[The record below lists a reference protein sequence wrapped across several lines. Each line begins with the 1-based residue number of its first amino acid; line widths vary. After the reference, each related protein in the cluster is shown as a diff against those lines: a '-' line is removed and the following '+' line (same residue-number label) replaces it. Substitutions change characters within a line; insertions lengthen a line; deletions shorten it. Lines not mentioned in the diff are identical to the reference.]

1 MSKELTVNLVSA
13 DKPIWSGNASM
24 VVAKTAEG
32 EIGLLAGHEP
42 MLAILAPG
50 KIKITPTEGPAV
62 VAESLDGGFL
72 SIERDVVMVVVRNAS
87 LVS

>member
-13 DKPIWSGNASM
+13 DKPIWSGSASM

-50 KIKITPTEGPAV
+50 KIKITPAEGPAV
-62 VAESLDGGFL
+62 IAESEDGGFL
-72 SIERDVVMVVVRNAS
+72 SIERDNVMVVVRSAS

>member
-13 DKPIWSGNASM
+13 DKPIWSGSASM

-50 KIKITPTEGPAV
+50 KIKITPAEGPAV
-62 VAESLDGGFL
+62 IAESEDGGFL
-72 SIERDVVMVVVRNAS
+72 SIERDIVMVVVRSAS

>member
-50 KIKITPTEGPAV
+50 MIKITPTEGPSV

>member
-50 KIKITPTEGPAV
+50 MIKITPTEGPAV